1 MYILN
6 CTVTLTVL
14 SSRQWLKV
22 LNPCVKKQTFL
33 LMVFP
38 YVVYAYVT
46 SPVLSLKVLSRG
58 RDTAFIA
65 RNSQTLV
72 TINNTEKNCEA
83 I

>member
-1 MYILN
+1 
-6 CTVTLTVL
+6 
-14 SSRQWLKV
+14 
-22 LNPCVKKQTFL
+22 
-33 LMVFP
+33 MVFP

-58 RDTAFIA
+58 RDIAFIA

-72 TINNTEKNCEA
+72 TINHTEKICEA